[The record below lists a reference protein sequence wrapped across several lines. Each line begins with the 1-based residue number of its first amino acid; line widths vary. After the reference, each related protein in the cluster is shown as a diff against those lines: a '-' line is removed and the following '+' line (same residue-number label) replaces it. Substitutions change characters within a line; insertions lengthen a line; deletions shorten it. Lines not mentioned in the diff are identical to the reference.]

1 MVLKDEL
8 NIPYEDAALLI
19 EHLEQV
25 CNKAEVITKRMERN
39 VQEMKLSIEIERN
52 MLALAQREEQEMC
65 GSHTLQLV
73 EKLYDNIKNT
83 TLRLYAMCLFKPD
96 VDLLSDQKN
105 KFYNRCLSTASPDF
119 GVHVRLEPSAI
130 YVKLPLLWSRRNK
143 SHKDMKSTAFERV
156 TFFRDEINSSIKTAE
171 GFDEYVPKP
180 FSGETLIGTLRK
192 VLDIKV
198 EEEPVDE
205 KEAQLQLLPEYIR
218 NNPLIDVKTGLKN
231 CVSAEGFIEIA
242 EVFSSTYNAKAEEI
256 RGFYEKEDL
265 KGYTVKVHAL
275 KSSARL
281 VGATKLSKDAAYLEK
296 CGNDE
301 NAEEKCWKNTGRSQC
316 PWKSPEQDI

>member
-39 VQEMKLSIEIERN
+39 VQEIKLSIEIERN

-83 TLRLYAMCLFKPD
+83 TLGLYAMCLFKPD
-96 VDLLSDQKN
+96 VDLLSDPKN
-105 KFYNRCLSTASPDF
+105 KFYDRCLSTVSPDF

-171 GFDEYVPKP
+171 GFDEYDFRKFSTKIVHFMYVYSENPSEKRFIADNDNHETKYVQDAITMFLPNGDSP
-180 FSGETLIGTLRK
+180 FCCST
-192 VLDIKV
+192 
-198 EEEPVDE
+198 
-205 KEAQLQLLPEYIR
+205 YS
-218 NNPLIDVKTGLKN
+218 
-231 CVSAEGFIEIA
+231 SAIMTNEIA
-242 EVFSSTYNAKAEEI
+242 EGTYLTITTEENGI
-256 RGFYEKEDL
+256 LPSEMIVDYWN
-265 KGYTVKVHAL
+265 
-275 KSSARL
+275 
-281 VGATKLSKDAAYLEK
+281 K
-296 CGNDE
+296 C
-301 NAEEKCWKNTGRSQC
+301 
-316 PWKSPEQDI
+316 P